1 MSTED
6 QTPDATGSHGG
17 HTPLTPPPATPATPP
32 AASAPPATPP
42 LPAEPPAASRIPGA
56 TAITVVT
63 AVIGGIALLGSGATA
78 AVAASGDLVRTDTV
92 QTLDVTGITGLDLD
106 VNASDVRI
114 EFGDVSDA
122 ELAVTSGRGRTWTL
136 ERDDDELLVRSP
148 DTRFGWWFGN
158 WFDDEETVVL
168 TLPEELQDGGLD
180 ASLTLNAGSL
190 TVSGTFAELDVEVT
204 AGDLTVDG
212 AATVLDAQLSAGG
225 ADILLD
231 GVKTADFG
239 VSAGDLAVELTG
251 TAPTDTTI
259 DVSAGELDLTVPEG
273 GYRVTQSVSAGTLD
287 NELDQD
293 SDSRRTIDVSV
304 SAGTVTLRP
313 GS

>member
-6 QTPDATGSHGG
+6 QTPDVTGAHGG
-17 HTPLTPPPATPATPP
+17 HTPLTPPPATAP

-42 LPAEPPAASRIPGA
+42 LLAAPATAGAPGA

-106 VNASDVRI
+106 VTATDVRI
-114 EFGDVSDA
+114 EFGGVSEA

-148 DTRFGWWFGN
+148 DSRFGWWFGN

-168 TLPEELQDGGLD
+168 TLPEELQDAGLD

-212 AATVLDAQLSAGG
+212 AATALDAQLSAGG

-239 VSAGDLAVELTG
+239 VSAGDLTVELTG

-293 SDSRRTIDVSV
+293 SDARRTIDVSV